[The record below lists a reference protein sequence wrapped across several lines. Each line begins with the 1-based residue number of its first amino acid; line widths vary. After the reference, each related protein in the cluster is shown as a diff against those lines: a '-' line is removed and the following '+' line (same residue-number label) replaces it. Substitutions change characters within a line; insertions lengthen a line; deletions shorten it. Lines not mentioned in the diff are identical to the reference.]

1 MVGSSGKITF
11 LLAVEDEPPSSEGAH
26 EPLPCAQLTLG
37 IDPRRT
43 DSGVGG
49 WLSKARPTRGG
60 QVEWESGNKRTI
72 VCLTSP
78 LREASY
84 DPGARRVPLT
94 IRRACYETQR

>member
-1 MVGSSGKITF
+1 MARSLGKITF

-49 WLSKARPTRGG
+49 WLSKARPTLGG
-60 QVEWESGNKRTI
+60 HG
-72 VCLTSP
+72 
-78 LREASY
+78 
-84 DPGARRVPLT
+84 RVGE
-94 IRRACYETQR
+94 RQQENHRVSDVAFA